1 MKNTTRLI
9 ATLAIAGTIFGQDNN
24 AGWRKFEVNE
34 GVPQGGSSAAAPA
47 PAPAPGGNQL
57 TIPAGTWVTVRV
69 NEYLA
74 SDRNR
79 QGDAFTATLSQP
91 LIAQGYVVAR
101 RGQTIGGQITMAE
114 KGGMVKGTSH
124 LGMELTDLT
133 LVDGQ
138 RVPVRTELVQY
149 SGGTS
154 VGRDVAA
161 VGTATGVGAA
171 IGAAVNGGVGAGV
184 GAGIGAAASVIG
196 VLVTRGNKTVV
207 YPEDTLTF
215 RLASPVTISTD
226 GARFAFEPVRQQ
238 DYEAQRTVQPRR
250 TVAAPPPPVY
260 GYPGYYG
267 YPPYWGPR
275 VIIAGGRYGR
285 RW

>member
-1 MKNTTRLI
+1 MVLWKQLGISHKIGASLGLLVLLT
-9 ATLAIAGTIFGQDNN
+9 AGMALAAWFN
-24 AGWRKFEVNE
+24 
-34 GVPQGGSSAAAPA
+34 
-47 PAPAPGGNQL
+47 
-57 TIPAGTWVTVRV
+57 
-69 NEYLA
+69 
-74 SDRNR
+74 
-79 QGDAFTATLSQP
+79 LS
-91 LIAQGYVVAR
+91 
-101 RGQTIGGQITMAE
+101 T
-114 KGGMVKGTSH
+114 
-124 LGMELTDLT
+124 
-133 LVDGQ
+133 
-138 RVPVRTELVQY
+138 
-149 SGGTS
+149 
-154 VGRDVAA
+154 
-161 VGTATGVGAA
+161 

-250 TVAAPPPPVY
+250 TVAAPPPVY
-260 GYPGYYG
+260 GYPGYPGYYG